1 MFRRVCGKRT
11 DTPSRAPSVPEDAVT
26 MAQPQGV
33 DMSKLS
39 PAEKEAMMQQVFA
52 NATTVRPR
60 TATKR
65 EGEISGSRP
74 RAAPR
79 SPP

>member
-1 MFRRVCGKRT
+1 MDDKHLPGVREMDRHTFARPQR
-11 DTPSRAPSVPEDAVT
+11 PEDVVT
-26 MAQPQGV
+26 MAQPQSV

-60 TATKR
+60 RDEAR
-65 EGEISGSRP
+65 
-74 RAAPR
+74 
-79 SPP
+79 

>member
-1 MFRRVCGKRT
+1 
-11 DTPSRAPSVPEDAVT
+11 

-65 EGEISGSRP
+65 EGEIRKP
-74 RAAPR
+74 TARAAPW

>member
-1 MFRRVCGKRT
+1 MCGKRT
-11 DTPSRAPSVPEDAVT
+11 NTPSRAPSVPEDVVT

-65 EGEISGSRP
+65 EGEIRKP
-74 RAAPR
+74 TARAAPW